1 MIWVATAVV
10 GIFWATVGIYAGLA
24 QQDLARRPAT
34 VVCEYRVELVRDRL
48 INLLEQ
54 APDHF
59 STPAGAK
66 FSNLLRE
73 TRAICAGTDPATLHK
88 LGRIEA
94 LYADFDDRSR
104 RHADARQELLA
115 L

>member
-1 MIWVATAVV
+1 MIWVASSVV
-10 GIFWATVGIYAGLA
+10 AISWAAVGIYQGLA
-24 QQDLARRPAT
+24 TQDSARQPAAGF
-34 VVCEYRVELVRDRL
+34 CEYRVELVRDRL

-54 APDHF
+54 APGQANA
-59 STPAGAK
+59 PAGTK

-73 TRAICAGTDPATLHK
+73 TRALCAGGDPDTVRK

-94 LYADFDDRSR
+94 LHRDFDDMSSR
-104 RHADARQELLA
+104 TADARQELFA

>member
-10 GIFWATVGIYAGLA
+10 AIFWATVGIHAGLA
-24 QQDLARRPAT
+24 QQDLVRRPAN

-54 APDHF
+54 DPDHI
-59 STPAGAK
+59 SLPAGAT

-73 TRAICAGTDPATLHK
+73 TRAICAGTEPATLHK

-94 LYADFDDRSR
+94 LHSDFDDRSR
-104 RHADARQELLA
+104 RHAAARQELLA

>member
-1 MIWVATAVV
+1 MIWVASSVV
-10 GIFWATVGIYAGLA
+10 AISWAAVGIYQGLA
-24 QQDLARRPAT
+24 TQDPARQPAAGF
-34 VVCEYRVELVRDRL
+34 CEYRVELVRDRL

-54 APDHF
+54 APGQANA
-59 STPAGAK
+59 PAGTK

-73 TRAICAGTDPATLHK
+73 TRAICAGSDPAVLRK
-88 LGRIEA
+88 LVRIEA
-94 LYADFDDRSR
+94 LYSDLEGRSL

>member
-1 MIWVATAVV
+1 MIWVASSVV
-10 GIFWATVGIYAGLA
+10 AISWAAVGIYTGLA
-24 QQDLARRPAT
+24 TQNPARQSAAGF
-34 VVCEYRVELVRDRL
+34 CEYRVELVRDRL

-54 APDHF
+54 APGQI

-73 TRAICAGTDPATLHK
+73 TRALCAGRDPETTRK

-94 LYADFDDRSR
+94 LYGDFDLRSS

>member
-1 MIWVATAVV
+1 MIWVASSVV
-10 GIFWATVGIYAGLA
+10 AITWAAVGIYQGLA
-24 QQDLARRPAT
+24 MQDSARQPAAGF
-34 VVCEYRVELVRDRL
+34 CEYRVELVRDRL

-54 APDHF
+54 APGQV
-59 STPAGAK
+59 TAPTGAK

-88 LGRIEA
+88 LGRIEV
-94 LYADFDDRSR
+94 LYRDFDERSR
-104 RHADARQELLA
+104 RHADARQELFA

>member
-1 MIWVATAVV
+1 MIWVASSVV
-10 GIFWATVGIYAGLA
+10 AISWAAVGIYMGLATQEPGRQPAAGL
-24 QQDLARRPAT
+24 
-34 VVCEYRVELVRDRL
+34 CEYRVELVRDRL

-54 APDHF
+54 GPGQVTAP
-59 STPAGAK
+59 TGAK

-73 TRAICAGTDPATLHK
+73 TRALCAGSDPDTLRK

-94 LYADFDDRSR
+94 LHHDFDDRSSR
-104 RHADARQELLA
+104 TADARQELFA